1 MRCCVWIAG
10 GDVMNLS
17 VPISYPEDTTE
28 MQRIESEEFREML
41 TTCNLAAALKRD
53 KPNTA
58 TRNACKHMFARF
70 KGERSRKIA
79 YGASLQALPMAYIA
93 KLMKLVESELTA

>member
-1 MRCCVWIAG
+1 
-10 GDVMNLS
+10 MNLS
-17 VPISYPEDTTE
+17 APIIYPEGTTE

-41 TTCNLAAALKRD
+41 TTRNLAAELNPD

-79 YGASLQALPMAYIA
+79 YGASTQALPLAYIN
-93 KLMKLVESELTA
+93 KLIKLVESEHTN

>member
-1 MRCCVWIAG
+1 
-10 GDVMNLS
+10 MNIS
-17 VPISYPEDTTE
+17 VPISYPDDTTE

-41 TTCNLAAALKRD
+41 TTCNLAAALNRD

-79 YGASLQALPMAYIA
+79 YGASLQALPLAYIN
-93 KLMKLVESELTA
+93 KLIKLVESEHTN

>member
-10 GDVMNLS
+10 GDAMNLS

-41 TTCNLAAALKRD
+41 TTCNLAAAWLVYLIE
-53 KPNTA
+53 
-58 TRNACKHMFARF
+58 KHALVAGSVTCSGLVSPCARL
-70 KGERSRKIA
+70 G
-79 YGASLQALPMAYIA
+79 Y
-93 KLMKLVESELTA
+93 T

>member
-1 MRCCVWIAG
+1 
-10 GDVMNLS
+10 MNLS
-17 VPISYPEDTTE
+17 APISYPEDTTE

-41 TTCNLAAALKRD
+41 TTCNLAAALNHD

>member
-1 MRCCVWIAG
+1 
-10 GDVMNLS
+10 MNLS
-17 VPISYPEDTTE
+17 APISYPDDTTE

-41 TTCNLAAALKRD
+41 TTCNLAAALNRD

-58 TRNACKHMFARF
+58 VRRACIEMFKRF
-70 KGERSRKIA
+70 KGIRSKKIA

>member
-1 MRCCVWIAG
+1 MCCCVWIAG

-17 VPISYPEDTTE
+17 VPISYPDDTTE
-28 MQRIESEEFREML
+28 MQITESEEFREML
-41 TTCNLAAALKRD
+41 TTCNLAAALNPD

-70 KGERSRKIA
+70 NGERSRKIGLA
-79 YGASLQALPMAYIA
+79 
-93 KLMKLVESELTA
+93 

>member
-1 MRCCVWIAG
+1 
-10 GDVMNLS
+10 MNLS
-17 VPISYPEDTTE
+17 APISYPEDTTE

-41 TTCNLAAALKRD
+41 TTCNLAAALNPD

-79 YGASLQALPMAYIA
+79 YGASLQALPMAHIA
-93 KLMKLVESELTA
+93 KLVKLVESELTE

>member
-1 MRCCVWIAG
+1 
-10 GDVMNLS
+10 MNLS

-41 TTCNLAAALKRD
+41 TTCNLAAALNPD

-58 TRNACKHMFARF
+58 VRRACIEMFKRF
-70 KGERSRKIA
+70 KGIRSKKIA
-79 YGASLQALPMAYIA
+79 YGASIQALPLAYIN
-93 KLMKLVESELTA
+93 KLIKLVESEHTN

>member
-1 MRCCVWIAG
+1 
-10 GDVMNLS
+10 
-17 VPISYPEDTTE
+17 

-41 TTCNLAAALKRD
+41 TTCNLATALNHD

-70 KGERSRKIA
+70 KGEQSRKIA
-79 YGASLQALPMAYIA
+79 YGA
-93 KLMKLVESELTA
+93 

>member
-1 MRCCVWIAG
+1 
-10 GDVMNLS
+10 MNLS
-17 VPISYPEDTTE
+17 APISYPEGTTE
-28 MQRIESEEFREML
+28 MQRVESEEFRELL
-41 TTCNLAAALKRD
+41 TTCNLAAALNRD

-79 YGASLQALPMAYIA
+79 YGASLQALPLAYIN
-93 KLMKLVESELTA
+93 KLIKLVESEHTN

>member
-1 MRCCVWIAG
+1 
-10 GDVMNLS
+10 MNLS
-17 VPISYPEDTTE
+17 APIHYPDDTTE

-41 TTCNLAAALKRD
+41 TTRNLAAALNRD

-70 KGERSRKIA
+70 KGERARKIA
-79 YGASLQALPMAYIA
+79 YGASLEALPMAYMA

>member
-1 MRCCVWIAG
+1 
-10 GDVMNLS
+10 MNLS
-17 VPISYPEDTTE
+17 APICYPEGTTE

-41 TTCNLAAALKRD
+41 TTCNLAAALNRE

-58 TRNACKHMFARF
+58 VRRACVEMFKRF

-93 KLMKLVESELTA
+93 KLMKLVESEITA

>member
-1 MRCCVWIAG
+1 
-10 GDVMNLS
+10 MNLS
-17 VPISYPEDTTE
+17 APISYHEGTTE

-41 TTCNLAAALKRD
+41 TTCNLAAALNSE

-58 TRNACKHMFARF
+58 VRRACIAMFKRF

>member
-1 MRCCVWIAG
+1 
-10 GDVMNLS
+10 MNLS

-41 TTCNLAAALKRD
+41 TTFNLAAALNRD

-58 TRNACKHMFARF
+58 VRNACKHMMNRF
-70 KGERSRKIA
+70 KGVRSNKVAIVTGKQIGRA
-79 YGASLQALPMAYIA
+79 H
-93 KLMKLVESELTA
+93 V